1 MTHRFFGPLVLVA
14 LLCAGVSPA
23 HAKIT
28 LVLGLYPEEKPQNM
42 VQAFRPS
49 LNAVEAAM
57 AAQLGEEVEIR
68 IQMSSDYVT
77 ALDALVAGEVDF
89 ARLGPASY
97 VMGKSEQPAL
107 ELLVMENSHGSVSFQ
122 GMIVVRDDSGFH
134 SIADLKGGSFAFVSE
149 RSTLGRFFAQAYL
162 AKAGIKAE
170 DLRSYD
176 YVGDHEAVGLA
187 VWSGRFDAG
196 ALNRR
201 IYDKLLDRGVRLRPI
216 ASFENVTRAW
226 VARAGLPAE
235 VAESLRQGLLGLKD
249 PELLANLG
257 FDGFL
262 PAEEAYFEATR
273 RVIAEHVQDYAQYK
287 PKDEGSLQ

>member
-1 MTHRFFGPLVLVA
+1 MTNRLLGPLVLVA
-14 LLCAGVSPA
+14 LLCVGFTPA

-49 LNAVEAAM
+49 LNALEAAM
-57 AAQLGEEVEIR
+57 ASQLGEEVEIR

-97 VMGKSEQPAL
+97 VMGKTEQPSL
-107 ELLVMENSHGSVSFQ
+107 ELLVMENSHGSISFQ
-122 GMIVVRDDSGFH
+122 GMIVVRDDSDLFTI
-134 SIADLKGGSFAFVSE
+134 SDLKGGSFAFVSE

-170 DLRSYD
+170 DLRRYD

-187 VWSGRFDAG
+187 VWSGRYDAG
-196 ALNRR
+196 AMNRR
-201 IYDKLLDRGVRLRPI
+201 IYDKLVGRGVRLRPI

-226 VARAGLPAE
+226 VARADLPAE
-235 VAESLRQGLLGLKD
+235 VADSLRRTLLGLKD
-249 PELLANLG
+249 PELLESLG

-273 RVIAEHVQDYAQYK
+273 RVIAEHVEDYAQYK
-287 PKDEGSLQ
+287 PKIESSLQ